1 MKDQV
6 ASPTKVT
13 GAPKEGKRLPIGSH
27 LEEIRRRLLYSAIAV
42 VTTTMA
48 AFFFA
53 GNIFQILESR
63 ADNINLIYIEM
74 TEMIGTYFRVAFISG
89 IVLALPFLVYQL
101 VMFVRPG
108 LTKTEKKYLYFILP
122 SVALAFAAGVAFGY
136 FVLIPPVVRFLITFG
151 TDIATPQIRVGNY
164 VSLMVK
170 LLFAIGLCFEMPPLM
185 FFLAKIHVVTAQQ
198 LAQYRKFAII
208 GAFILGAII
217 TPTFD
222 PINQSIVAVPLI
234 ILYEIGILLAR
245 LARPKK
251 V

>member
-1 MKDQV
+1 MS
-6 ASPTKVT
+6 SPTKVT
-13 GAPKEGKRLPIGSH
+13 GPSKEEKKLPISSH
-27 LEEIRRRLLYSAIAV
+27 LEEIRRRLLYSTIAV
-42 VTTTMA
+42 VITTMV

-53 GNIFQILESR
+53 DNIFQVLESR
-63 ADNINLIYIEM
+63 AEGINLVYIEM

-108 LTKTEKKYLYFILP
+108 LTKSEKRYLYLILP
-122 SVALAFAAGVAFGY
+122 SVTLAFAAGVAFGY
-136 FVLIPPVVRFLITFG
+136 FVLIPPVARFLITFG
-151 TDIATPQIRVGNY
+151 SNIATPEIRVSNF
-164 VSLMVK
+164 VSLMIK

-185 FFLAKIHVVTAQQ
+185 FFLAKIHVITAQQ
-198 LAQYRKFAII
+198 LARYRRFAII

-251 V
+251 A